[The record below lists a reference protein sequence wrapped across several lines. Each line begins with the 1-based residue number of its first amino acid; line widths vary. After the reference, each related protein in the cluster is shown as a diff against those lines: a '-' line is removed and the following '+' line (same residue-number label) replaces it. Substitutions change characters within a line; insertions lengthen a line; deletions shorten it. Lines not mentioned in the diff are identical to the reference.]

1 MQEMNS
7 EDYEREVNM
16 LVFRI
21 TNTTDQS
28 KECSW
33 MVKIDRNN
41 ECYNCA
47 GLENG
52 RTESISRFILN
63 PKQTAE
69 GNASNLITHP
79 ELNIFGN
86 FVKLVPGMTEEK
98 LTGFELINL
107 TIK

>member
-1 MQEMNS
+1 MNS
-7 EDYEREVNM
+7 KDYGREVNM
-16 LVFRI
+16 VVFRF

-33 MVKIDRNN
+33 KVKIMRNDK
-41 ECYNCA
+41 CYNC
-47 GLENG
+47 GNLSK
-52 RTESISRFILN
+52 TEQK
-63 PKQTAE
+63 KQLKLDPNEIVE
-69 GNASNLITHP
+69 GDASNLVTRS

-86 FVKLVPGMTEEK
+86 FVKLTPGMSREK